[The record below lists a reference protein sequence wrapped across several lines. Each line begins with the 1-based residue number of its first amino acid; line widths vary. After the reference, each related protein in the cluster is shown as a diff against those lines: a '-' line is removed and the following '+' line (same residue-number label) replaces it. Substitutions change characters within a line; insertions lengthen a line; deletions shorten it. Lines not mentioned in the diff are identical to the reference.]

1 MPHRLDSSDPGFPAT
16 LSDFLARRQDEEADV
31 REAVAAILDEVAR
44 HGDDALLALTRR
56 FDRWQP
62 ARVAD
67 LAITREMLAQAWEE
81 TPPDLQDALACAAER
96 IRLYHE
102 RQRPDD
108 ALWTDESGVR
118 LGWRYTPVEAVG
130 LYVPGGLASYPS
142 SVLMN
147 AIPARVAGVGRLVM
161 TMPTPEGRINPLVLA
176 AAHLAGVDEVW
187 RLGGAQAIAALAY
200 GTASIRPVDK
210 IVGPGN
216 RYVAEAKRQV
226 FGRVGIDA
234 IAGPSEV
241 VVVADGTARPDWVA
255 ADLLAQAEHAPDAM
269 AVLITPDA
277 ALADA
282 VTRAAADMLAAA
294 APDSPAHAS
303 WRDWGLVIGVRD
315 LAEVPA
321 IVDRL
326 APEHLELMVADP
338 EALAARVRHAGAIF
352 LGNHAPEA
360 FGDYL
365 AGPDHVLPTAGT
377 ARFSEGL
384 SVFAFL
390 KRTSLIGGHPAG
402 LARLAGHAARLAE
415 AEGLPFHA
423 RSLTLRIEEEAE

>member
-1 MPHRLDSSDPGFPAT
+1 MPHRLDSSDPDFLAT
-16 LSDFLARRQDEEADV
+16 LAGFLARRQEEEGDV
-31 REAVAAILDEVAR
+31 RAAVAAILDKVAR
-44 HGDDALLALTRR
+44 EGDAALLALTRR
-56 FDRWQP
+56 FDRWKP
-62 ARVAD
+62 ARMAD
-67 LAITREMLAQAWEE
+67 LAVTKEELARAWEE
-81 TPPDLQDALACAAER
+81 TEPDLQRALACAAER
-96 IRLYHE
+96 IRIYHE
-102 RQRPDD
+102 RQRPED

-118 LGWRYTPVEAVG
+118 LGWRYTPVDAVG

-147 AIPARVAGVGRLVM
+147 AIPARVAGVRRLVM
-161 TMPTPEGRINPLVLA
+161 TMPTPDGRLNSLVLA
-176 AAHLAGVDEVW
+176 AAHLAGVDAVW
-187 RLGGAQAIAALAY
+187 RVGGAQAIAALAY
-200 GTASIRPVDK
+200 GTASIQPVEK

-241 VVVADGTARPDWVA
+241 VVVADETARPDWVA

-303 WRDWGLVIGVRD
+303 WRAWGLVIGVQNLD
-315 LAEVPA
+315 EVPA

-326 APEHLELMVADP
+326 APEHLELMVSDP
-338 EALAARVRHAGAIF
+338 DKLAMRVRHAGAIF
-352 LGNHAPEA
+352 LGSHAPEA

-377 ARFSEGL
+377 ARFSGGL
-384 SVFAFL
+384 SVFDFL
-390 KRTSLIGGHPAG
+390 KRTSLIGADAAG
-402 LARLAGHAARLAE
+402 LARLADHAARLAA

-423 RSLTLRIEEEAE
+423 RSLTLRLEEKAQ